1 MNSEKKKS
9 IQLIVDTAIGS
20 FAEGLISRYTD
31 EADDVNGVINMKKNN
46 CFIAEL
52 GKEFMFYSAFAKALD
67 NILLCIAKNI
77 SKLTNYC
84 HIDKVSLSLNNKKV
98 WNNICNDNTGFEVV
112 FQQYKYSINNLK
124 NKIKERIRI

>member
-52 GKEFMFYSAFAKALD
+52 GEEFMFYSAFAKALD
-67 NILLCIAKNI
+67 QAT
-77 SKLTNYC
+77 S
-84 HIDKVSLSLNNKKV
+84 ID
-98 WNNICNDNTGFEVV
+98 
-112 FQQYKYSINNLK
+112 
-124 NKIKERIRI
+124 ERIEGILSTKGSL